1 MFALVDCNNF
11 YVSCERVFNPA
22 CRNKPVVVLSN
33 NDGCIISRSEEA
45 KKLGIKMAEPAFKI
59 KELIEKNKVAVFS
72 SNYAL
77 YGNMSERVMNT
88 IATLVKDMEIYS
100 IDEVFL
106 DMKGYANESLSDFAY
121 RIRNRVFQWTG
132 VPVSV
137 GIGSTKTLA
146 KIAAKIA
153 KKNTGVFIFTES
165 EKSDEI
171 LNKYPVEDIWG
182 VGRQYA
188 HFLKKFGY
196 DTALKL
202 KNSDDAFMK
211 KYMKIVGLRTVYE
224 LRGIPCY
231 KLQTHVP
238 MKENICT
245 ARSFG
250 KMTED
255 FETIAE
261 ATANYTATCA
271 RKLRKM
277 KACASLITIFLQT
290 NYFREDLGQY
300 NNAKVLHIPVATN
313 ATNELIFYA
322 LSGLRLIYKKG
333 YLYKKA
339 GVIVSGIS
347 SENEQQLSLMGNEA
361 HKTNEKLMKVF
372 DAINEKMGKDKLRF
386 AAQGFDRKWKLRQ
399 EKLSPNYTTKW
410 EDILKIS
417 L

>member
-290 NYFREDLGQY
+290 NYFRE
-300 NNAKVLHIPVATN
+300 
-313 ATNELIFYA
+313 
-322 LSGLRLIYKKG
+322 
-333 YLYKKA
+333 
-339 GVIVSGIS
+339 
-347 SENEQQLSLMGNEA
+347 
-361 HKTNEKLMKVF
+361 
-372 DAINEKMGKDKLRF
+372 
-386 AAQGFDRKWKLRQ
+386 
-399 EKLSPNYTTKW
+399 
-410 EDILKIS
+410 
-417 L
+417 